1 MTTGGYSTSRE
12 GKADYERLIGEY
24 GDAKA
29 GAMLVV
35 VAGLHGNEP
44 AGINA
49 FGRVIERLHRDRP
62 GMHGRL
68 MGFVGNRTALEREK
82 RFIDT
87 DMNRIWSAGSV
98 AALRNAN
105 PDKLSVEQNEQRD
118 LIAHLAAVLNGH
130 APVIIL
136 DLHSTSAYG
145 APFCIISD
153 TLQNRRVAFPWSIP
167 VILGLEEAI
176 DGTIQEYFGSFGH
189 VTAAVEGGQHRDP
202 ETVHHLESVL
212 WITLVGSGFLREK
225 DVVDYR
231 EHRRRLAQACSGL
244 PSVVEVFHRHG
255 VSANNGFE
263 MRPGFRNFSPVRK
276 GEPVARDQ
284 DGEVVAG
291 ANGMLILPNYQNVGS
306 DGFFLGRRVRRFWLQ
321 LSTLA
326 RQTGLARLMPSVP
339 GVRRDPADDT
349 AMIVGPGAPRRLT
362 CGIFRLLGYQKHHDA
377 GGELVFRRRREG
389 PPAFPS

>member
-1 MTTGGYSTSRE
+1 MTTSGYSTSPTS
-12 GKADYERLIGEY
+12 DYERLIGEY

-29 GAMLVV
+29 GAILVV

-44 AGINA
+44 AGIDA
-49 FGRVIERLHRDRP
+49 VARVIERLRRDRP
-62 GMHGRL
+62 EMCGRL
-68 MGFVGNRTALEREK
+68 VGLVGNRTALEREK
-82 RFIDT
+82 RFVDT
-87 DMNRIWSAGSV
+87 DMNRMWAAGSV

-105 PDKLSVEQNEQRD
+105 PDQLSVEQNEQRD
-118 LIAHLAAVLNGH
+118 LIACLESVLDEH

-176 DGTIQEYFGSFGH
+176 DGTIQEYFGSLGH

-202 ETVHHLESVL
+202 ETVRHLESVL
-212 WITLVGSGFLREK
+212 WITLAGSGFLREE
-225 DVVDYR
+225 DVADY
-231 EHRRRLAQACSGL
+231 EGHRRRLVQSCSGL

-276 GEPVARDQ
+276 GDPIARDR
-284 DGEVVAG
+284 DGEVVAR
-291 ANGMLILPNYQNVGS
+291 ANGILILPN
-306 DGFFLGRRVRRFWLQ
+306 
-321 LSTLA
+321 
-326 RQTGLARLMPSVP
+326 
-339 GVRRDPADDT
+339 
-349 AMIVGPGAPRRLT
+349 
-362 CGIFRLLGYQKHHDA
+362 
-377 GGELVFRRRREG
+377 
-389 PPAFPS
+389 